1 MLAGCVA
8 IYTQHRTTGT
18 CFLKPRNGGINH
30 EKLLQALQKLLKT
43 FYFSYICEVKRKQF
57 VMPDIQIQSDSLR
70 FRPTLPFEPQR
81 KQVIYVEDRYHAH
94 LNDFLT
100 SNYNQINE
108 ALSEFGY
115 EFCYFPMLSLRFTS
129 KEFVQYF
136 TPYRNNFQPQQIDS
150 SCLEPYLVR
159 GLKMEAAFLVYNRQI
174 RNYHV
179 FHAFKPT
186 GSEHNL
192 EAWIEAFIAYLKE
205 FASRQIEERYYGCS
219 SGSILSDQEDDFADR
234 QFSLEVLN
242 LMKDVREKVARLRQY
257 GVNEMVLSTLL
268 NPQIKLSS
276 LRITANGDIVLPG
289 YDNREI
295 KMSPLVKSVY
305 FLFLR
310 HPEGIA
316 FKMLPDYR
324 SELYDI
330 YVRLTGR
337 SSVEGIEQSIAD
349 LTNPIK
355 NSINEKCAR
364 IREAFVREF
373 DDRLAQY
380 YYVTG
385 SRGMPKGVQLPQN
398 MVVWE
403 WSI

>member
-1 MLAGCVA
+1 
-8 IYTQHRTTGT
+8 
-18 CFLKPRNGGINH
+18 
-30 EKLLQALQKLLKT
+30 
-43 FYFSYICEVKRKQF
+43 
-57 VMPDIQIQSDSLR
+57 
-70 FRPTLPFEPQR
+70 
-81 KQVIYVEDRYHAH
+81 
-94 LNDFLT
+94 
-100 SNYNQINE
+100 
-108 ALSEFGY
+108 
-115 EFCYFPMLSLRFTS
+115 
-129 KEFVQYF
+129 
-136 TPYRNNFQPQQIDS
+136 
-150 SCLEPYLVR
+150 
-159 GLKMEAAFLVYNRQI
+159 
-174 RNYHV
+174 
-179 FHAFKPT
+179 
-186 GSEHNL
+186 
-192 EAWIEAFIAYLKE
+192 
-205 FASRQIEERYYGCS
+205 
-219 SGSILSDQEDDFADR
+219 
-234 QFSLEVLN
+234 
-242 LMKDVREKVARLRQY
+242 MKDVREKVARLRQY

-403 WSI
+403 WNLHEW